1 MPQRP
6 TPAEEQAQQAFP
18 VQAHEPDRFIGH
30 HLRQRVE
37 DRAPYARAGPVEHR
51 DELSGRALPYPPA
64 VARTSEAQEHLGF
77 LLVAEDRQRLL
88 AFTKVDGEHL
98 YAAVLVLGDQPVRRT
113 RCSPSPFLG
122 QQFAPLLTASLPAVS
137 GPHHP
142 FVVVGPAS
150 RLNE

>member
-77 LLVAEDRQRLL
+77 LLVAEDRQRSLALPRSTVSTSTRPFSFLAINQYVEPGARPVPFSVNNLRPFSLL
-88 AFTKVDGEHL
+88 PFPL
-98 YAAVLVLGDQPVRRT
+98 SLGPT
-113 RCSPSPFLG
+113 TPSSSWARHRG
-122 QQFAPLLTASLPAVS
+122 
-137 GPHHP
+137 
-142 FVVVGPAS
+142 
-150 RLNE
+150 